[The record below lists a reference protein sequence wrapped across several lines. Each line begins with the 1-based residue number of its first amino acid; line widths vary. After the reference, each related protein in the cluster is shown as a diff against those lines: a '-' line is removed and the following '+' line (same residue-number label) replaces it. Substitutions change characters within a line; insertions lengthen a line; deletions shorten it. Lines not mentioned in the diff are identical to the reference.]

1 MGKAANLKVN
11 VTSNSQEAQNALNK
25 ISSQLTGISKLP
37 SSTGFVA
44 GLGVW
49 TNAIGTVSRAVGKV
63 VNSTKELVDLYTVQ
77 AQAELR
83 LQGTLRATGNQ
94 IGMNATE
101 LGNMASGFQAVTR
114 FGDEMILP
122 MQQIFIA
129 TQKLTKEQLPEVI
142 ELSLDMAEAMGTDGA
157 SAAKIMARAMADPIS
172 GLESLKEKNVFFT
185 QSEKDKIKELVNS
198 NRLMDAQ
205 RIILDKVASAYGGIA
220 REVAATDIG
229 KMQQINNLMGDI
241 KEGLGEMIVGSIE
254 PAFGFIQT
262 ELERIYGWIENANRA
277 QDERKAKALDAENFQ
292 NGNLAAVSTE
302 FLTAKVTEL
311 QDILA
316 NAEADPAKRIWAP
329 YYEQLD
335 AAIAEVTR
343 RYNAPKPS
351 EPPTTSRAD
360 SDASNREDEEKLSLY
375 KQILSATSATEAA
388 QKKVLQDRIAD
399 NKHLR
404 DHLDLQVSAKK
415 MTQEEADLAKEMLDQ
430 QIKLDREKL
439 NSFDKKD
446 PPPTAAEYI
455 SENSMYSLSAQEAA
469 IDAEIAKAEA
479 HLETVS
485 STSQEAIE
493 LREII
498 DSLREQKALLTEQED
513 IFESIMAATGSTEA
527 AQKRALQDRI
537 LENIA
542 LRDSLALKVKSGE
555 LTREEAEVASEALS
569 QQIAL
574 DQEKIKSFSDKTP
587 EEETASDFIGQN
599 RTLSQTAQLSAID
612 SNITLAESYLE
623 AAEAGSEEE
632 KAIQEIIAALKE
644 QRNAITE
651 VEDRSGE
658 FLNAFA
664 NGYKDL
670 FNSLSSL
677 TDQLYQNQI
686 NQLQETL
693 DKQQDAWD
701 SYYSDIQDKYKADR
715 DSLDAQYQW
724 GRISAEEYYASLTAL
739 SDAKT
744 TAEEEN
750 ADSEEELMK
759 QMDELKRKQFAADKA
774 NSIMQATISGAQ
786 AVASIWS
793 AWAAN
798 PVYAGILTGLS
809 VATVGAQIAT
819 IASQQ
824 YTPLAEGGVV
834 TGPTTALIGEG
845 GEPEM
850 VLPLSKADDMGF
862 NNGGVINLN
871 ISTGNVYSMDDLVRA
886 IFEAIERAQRTGA
899 LPRWRYAA

>member
-254 PAFGFIQT
+254 PAFDFIQT
-262 ELERIYGWIENANRA
+262 ELERIYAWIDTANKAREEDKLYKEDFWDSHLVEIPTDYILRSINEIEEEIA
-277 QDERKAKALDAENFQ
+277 RK
-292 NGNLAAVSTE
+292 NGDRSLPFWSST
-302 FLTAKVTEL
+302 FDV
-311 QDILA
+311 
-316 NAEADPAKRIWAP
+316 
-329 YYEQLD
+329 LD
-335 AAIAEVTR
+335 AAKAELDR
-343 RYNAPKPS
+343 RESLPKPATGTGVTQ
-351 EPPTTSRAD
+351 ETPPDDTGGAGV
-360 SDASNREDEEKLSLY
+360 EDKLSLY
-375 KQILSATSATEAA
+375 EKILSATSATEAA

-404 DHLDLQVSAKK
+404 DHLDLQVSSKK
-415 MTQEEADLAKEMLDQ
+415 MTQEEADLAKEMLEQ

-439 NSFDKKD
+439 NSFGETAT
-446 PPPTAAEYI
+446 PPTAADYI
-455 SENSMYSLSAQEAA
+455 SDNSMYSLSAQEAA

-513 IFESIMAATGSTEA
+513 IFESIMSATGSTEA

-555 LTREEAEVASEALS
+555 LTREEAEVASKALS

-574 DQEKIKSFSDKTP
+574 DQEKIKSFSEETP
-587 EEETASDFIGQN
+587 EKETASDFIGKN

-612 SNITLAESYLE
+612 SNISLAESYLE
-623 AAEAGSEEE
+623 AAEAVGEEE

-677 TDQLYQNQI
+677 TNQLYQNQI

-750 ADSEEELMK
+750 ADSEEDLMK

-793 AWAAN
+793 AWADK
-798 PVYAGILTGLS
+798 PVYAGILTRLS

-862 NNGGVINLN
+862 NSGGVINLN

>member
-49 TNAIGTVSRAVGKV
+49 TNAIGTVSRAIGKV
-63 VNSTKELVDLYTVQ
+63 YNSTKELVDLYTVQ

-262 ELERIYGWIENANRA
+262 ELERIYAWIDTANKAREENSLYREDFWEKDFAEIPTDYILRSINELEEEIA
-277 QDERKAKALDAENFQ
+277 RK
-292 NGNLAAVSTE
+292 NGDRSLSFWSST
-302 FLTAKVTEL
+302 FDV
-311 QDILA
+311 
-316 NAEADPAKRIWAP
+316 
-329 YYEQLD
+329 LD
-335 AAIAEVTR
+335 AAKAELDR
-343 RYNAPKPS
+343 RELLPKPATGIGV
-351 EPPTTSRAD
+351 TTGTSSDETGTTVD
-360 SDASNREDEEKLSLY
+360 SDKLSLY
-375 KQILSATSATEAA
+375 DQILSITSATEAA
-388 QKKVLQDRIAD
+388 QKKVLQDRIAE

-415 MTQEEADLAKEMLDQ
+415 MTQEEADLAKDMLDQ

-439 NSFDKKD
+439 SSFGKTT
-446 PPPTAAEYI
+446 PPPTPTEYI
-455 SENSMYSLSAQEAA
+455 GENSMYSLSAQEAA
-469 IDAEIAKAEA
+469 IDAEIAIAEA

-513 IFESIMAATGSTEA
+513 IFESIMSATGSTEA

-555 LTREEAEVASEALS
+555 LTREEAEVASKALS

-574 DQEKIKSFSDKTP
+574 DQEKIKSFSKKDP
-587 EEETASDFIGQN
+587 EEDTAKDFIGQN

-612 SNITLAESYLE
+612 SNLSLAESYLE

-632 KAIQEIIAALKE
+632 KAIREIIAALKE
-644 QRNAITE
+644 QRNTITE

-677 TDQLYQNQI
+677 TNQLYQNQI

-701 SYYSDIQDKYKADR
+701 AYYSEIQDKYKADR

-724 GRISAEEYYASLTAL
+724 GRISAEEYYDSLTAL

-750 ADSEEELMK
+750 ADSEEDLMK

>member
-49 TNAIGTVSRAVGKV
+49 TNAIETVSRAIGKV
-63 VNSTKELVDLYTVQ
+63 YNSTKELVDLYTVQ

-262 ELERIYGWIENANRA
+262 ELERIYAWIDTANKSREENSLYREDFWEKDFAEIPTDYILRSINELEEEIA
-277 QDERKAKALDAENFQ
+277 RK
-292 NGNLAAVSTE
+292 NGDRSLSFWSST
-302 FLTAKVTEL
+302 FDV
-311 QDILA
+311 
-316 NAEADPAKRIWAP
+316 
-329 YYEQLD
+329 LD
-335 AAIAEVTR
+335 AAKAELDR
-343 RYNAPKPS
+343 RELLPKPATGTGVTK
-351 EPPTTSRAD
+351 ETPTDDTGGAGG
-360 SDASNREDEEKLSLY
+360 EDKLSLY
-375 KQILSATSATEAA
+375 EQILSATSATEAA
-388 QKKVLQDRIAD
+388 QKKVLQDRITD

-404 DHLDLQVSAKK
+404 DHLDLQVSSKK
-415 MTQEEADLAKEMLDQ
+415 MTQEEADLAKEMLEQ

-439 NSFDKKD
+439 NSFGETAT
-446 PPPTAAEYI
+446 PPTATDYI

-469 IDAEIAKAEA
+469 IDAEIALAKA

-498 DSLREQKALLTEQED
+498 DSLTEQKALLTEQED
-513 IFESIMAATGSTEA
+513 IFESIMSSTGSTEA
-527 AQKRALQDRI
+527 AQKRVLQDRI

-555 LTREEAEVASEALS
+555 LTREEAEVASQALS

-574 DQEKIKSFSDKTP
+574 DQEKIKSFGKAP
-587 EEETASDFIGQN
+587 EAETASDFIGQN

-632 KAIQEIIAALKE
+632 KAIREIIAALKE

-677 TDQLYQNQI
+677 TNQLYQNQI